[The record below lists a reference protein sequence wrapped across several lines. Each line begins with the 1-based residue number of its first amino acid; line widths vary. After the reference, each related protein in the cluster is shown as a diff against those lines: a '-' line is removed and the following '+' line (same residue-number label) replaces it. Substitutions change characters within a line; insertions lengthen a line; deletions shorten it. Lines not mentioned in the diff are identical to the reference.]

1 MGGTTALSL
10 TAAVLWGG
18 ADFAGGLA
26 TRRASPYVIVT
37 VAHGLSLAALLALA
51 LSTRALYPTP
61 PSIAYALAAG
71 LAGGLGLIAF
81 YRSLALG
88 QMGLSA
94 ALAGLVTAILPVVVS
109 SVIEGLPKAAQ
120 LAGFAVAIAAIWL
133 IAYKPAEP
141 KPTEPGGEGAQSGAL
156 WLAVVAGSCFGLLLI
171 LLRLAD
177 RGSVLWTLTFS
188 HITSTGAAAVPAAA
202 LFWQRR
208 CPAAAEDDAPM
219 ARYLPLA
226 ATAGLFDTG
235 GNLLY
240 ALAVRE
246 GRLDIAAV
254 LSSLYPAGTILLA
267 AWLLKE
273 RTTRSQAVGIALALA
288 AVALISA

>member
-10 TAAVLWGG
+10 TAAASWGA

-26 TRRASPYVIVT
+26 ARRASPYLVVT

-51 LSTRALYPTP
+51 VLTRALFPTP
-61 PSIAYALAAG
+61 SSIAYALAAG
-71 LAGGLGLIAF
+71 LAGGAGLVAF
-81 YRSLALG
+81 YRSLSLG

-94 ALAGLVTAILPVVVS
+94 ALAGLVTAILPVAVS
-109 SVIEGLPKAAQ
+109 SVLDGLPKTPQ

-133 IAYKPAEP
+133 IAYKP
-141 KPTEPGGEGAQSGAL
+141 TEPGSAAARSGAGAL
-156 WLAVVAGSCFGLLLI
+156 WLAVLAGTCFGLLLI

-188 HITSTGAAAVPAAA
+188 HITSTGVAAIPAAA
-202 LFWQRR
+202 LFRR
-208 CPAAAEDDAPM
+208 GRSTMAEDVAEQAAPVG
-219 ARYLPLA
+219 RYLPLA
-226 ATAGLFDTG
+226 ATAGFFDTG

-240 ALAVRE
+240 ALAARV